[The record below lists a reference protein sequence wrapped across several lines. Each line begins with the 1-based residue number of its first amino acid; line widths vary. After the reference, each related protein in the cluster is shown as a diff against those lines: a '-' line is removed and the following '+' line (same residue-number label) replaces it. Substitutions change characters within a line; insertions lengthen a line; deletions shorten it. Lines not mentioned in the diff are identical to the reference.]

1 MWPLKVDGVKIPME
15 STFFF
20 LDGREV
26 AFSEVSKENTFSLA
40 MRKNITI
47 WVDKVELDPRP
58 HKLEMSFDVPGLGTM
73 RFDFTDIVAEG

>member
-1 MWPLKVDGVKIPME
+1 ME

-26 AFSEVSKENTFSLA
+26 AFSEVSKEKTFSLA

-47 WVDKVELDPRP
+47 WIDKVGLDPGP
-58 HKLEMSFDVPGLGTM
+58 HKLEMSFDSGLGTM
-73 RFDFTDIVAEG
+73 RFDFTDVVAEG